1 MKKTMAVIMLLL
13 LGSISLSADDLI
25 DVVKMRD
32 GSVYKGIIIENKI
45 NEYVLIE
52 LADGSQLKFQYADI
66 EIISREKGPLA
77 STAAS
82 SDQENK
88 EPPIKHFTGY
98 YTFRGEQYPRDGSG
112 YIGLVNAIE
121 SNITP
126 SQDFAK
132 IISDYR
138 SYVSTTK
145 MFLWGGAI
153 ICIGGGVWLF
163 YSVFLNSLLSPLP
176 KGEST
181 FDVFGPALVMSGGAI
196 IGIIGIGRS
205 GKEPV
210 ELVNY
215 YNTNYGK

>member
-1 MKKTMAVIMLLL
+1 MLLL
-13 LGSISLSADDLI
+13 LGSISLSADNLI

-66 EIISREKGPLA
+66 ESISREKGPLP

-88 EPPIKHFTGY
+88 EPPIKHFVGY
-98 YTFRGEQYPRDGSG
+98 YTFRGEQYPLDGWK
-112 YIGLVNAIE
+112 LVNAIE

-132 IISDYR
+132 IIADYK
-138 SYVSTTK
+138 SYVSTTNL
-145 MFLWGGAI
+145 FLYGGTAI
-153 ICIGGGVWLF
+153 FAGGGVWLF
-163 YSVFLNSLLSPLP
+163 YVILLNSLLSPLP
-176 KGEST
+176 GENT
-181 FDVFGPALVMSGGAI
+181 FDVFRPALVMSGGAI
-196 IGIIGIGRS
+196 IAIIGIGRS

-215 YNTNYGK
+215 YNTNYEK